1 MAFSFSPRA
10 VTNGLIL
17 SLDAANTRSYPG
29 SGTTWTDLS
38 RSDINGTLTNG
49 PTFNT
54 ANGGNIVLDGTDD
67 YINCGNSSTLPVNSG
82 SICAWVK
89 TSTPGSSFRGIITK
103 QGNYGLFT
111 DSGVLVTYDW
121 GNGQTRSTGNNI
133 ANGNWH
139 NVVLTFTNNVG
150 TPSNNALVYL
160 NGSLRLTTT
169 IKVQTNIENLE
180 LGRGGTSGGG
190 PGVQQLNG
198 SIAAASVYSTILT
211 ATEVLQNYNSLKTRF
226 GL

>member
-1 MAFSFSPRA
+1 MAFSFSPRT

-17 SLDAANTRSYPG
+17 NLDAANIKSYPG

-38 RSDINGTLTNG
+38 RSNINGTLTNG

-67 YINCGNSSTLPVNSG
+67 YVNCGNSSTLPVNSG

-89 TSTPGSSFRGIITK
+89 TSSPGSSFRGIITK

-111 DSGVLVTYDW
+111 NDGVLVTYDW
-121 GNGQTRSTGNNI
+121 GNGQTRSTSVNI
-133 ANGNWH
+133 ANGSWQ
-139 NVVLTFTNNVG
+139 NVVMTFTNNVG
-150 TPSNNALVYL
+150 TPSNNALIYL

-169 IKVQTNIENLE
+169 IRFQANTENLE
-180 LGRGGTSGGG
+180 LGRGGSSGGG
-190 PGVQQLNG
+190 PGIQQLNG
-198 SIAAASVYSTILT
+198 NIAVASVYSTILT

>member
-111 DSGVLVTYDW
+111 NSGVLVTYDW
-121 GNGQTRSTGNNI
+121 GNGQTRSTGDNI

-190 PGVQQLNG
+190 PGAQQLNG
-198 SIAAASVYSTILT
+198 SIADASVYSTILT